1 MKFFGFLNRL
11 DIYVLKIFFLDFQI
25 LLVKR
30 GLINQM
36 NLFKWYFYFKISVEE
51 VFELLCNQLFFGLL
65 GRKLFRRF
73 LMMFF
78 KKELKVLLE
87 MCFIFFENVQCFWL
101 FFEINIWV
109 YYVVEVWKRKL
120 INLDKFSL
128 YEQNL
133 RRFFKV
139 FLKYISYFYIF
150 Y

>member
-1 MKFFGFLNRL
+1 
-11 DIYVLKIFFLDFQI
+11 
-25 LLVKR
+25 
-30 GLINQM
+30 
-36 NLFKWYFYFKISVEE
+36 
-51 VFELLCNQLFFGLL
+51 
-65 GRKLFRRF
+65 
-73 LMMFF
+73 MMFF

-133 RRFFKV
+133 YRFFKV